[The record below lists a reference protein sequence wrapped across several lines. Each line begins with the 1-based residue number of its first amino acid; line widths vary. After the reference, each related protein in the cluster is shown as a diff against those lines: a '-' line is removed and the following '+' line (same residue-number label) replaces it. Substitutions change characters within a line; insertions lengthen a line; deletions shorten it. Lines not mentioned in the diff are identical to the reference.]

1 MLYLSNIKLNKH
13 NIKLEITNEVKKM
26 NKLAKIGQKRALF
39 VVGVTLCVAGALL
52 MVNGTIFGDRT
63 TGIAIVTG
71 ILGIGLISTSNF
83 TSGLKSFNKSQSKTA
98 NVNNGGR

>member
-1 MLYLSNIKLNKH
+1 LN
-13 NIKLEITNEVKKM
+13 NRT
-26 NKLAKIGQKRALF
+26 QTWKRALF
-39 VVGVTLCVAGALL
+39 ALGVSLCLASALL
-52 MVNGTIFGDRT
+52 MVHGSVFGDRT

-71 ILGIGLISTSNF
+71 IVGIGLISTSNF

>member
-1 MLYLSNIKLNKH
+1 
-13 NIKLEITNEVKKM
+13 M

-63 TGIAIVTG
+63 TGIAAITG
-71 ILGIGLISTSNF
+71 IVGIGLISTSNL
-83 TSGLKSFNKSQSKTA
+83 TSGLKNVNKPQSKTA
-98 NVNNGGR
+98 EVKDGGR